1 MIPPHF
7 GFRSYDDVAKEVHE
21 RESFVPCSVEY
32 FVDDLRWP
40 GDHGSI
46 ISDADGP
53 IHDFR
58 MFQEQTH
65 QRVGR
70 VIILDVQAEVPE
82 RSGVDQIL
90 GFAGEKLE
98 KLSELLFPCGILQV
112 FDDVELDVAF
122 AQYVQRAP

>member
-1 MIPPHF
+1 MRE
-7 GFRSYDDVAKEVHE
+7 FRLFLV
-21 RESFVPCSVEY
+21 SVEY
-32 FVDDLRWP
+32 FVDDLRRP

-46 ISDADGP
+46 TSDADRP

-65 QRVGR
+65 QRVGC

-122 AQYVQRAP
+122 AQDVQRAP